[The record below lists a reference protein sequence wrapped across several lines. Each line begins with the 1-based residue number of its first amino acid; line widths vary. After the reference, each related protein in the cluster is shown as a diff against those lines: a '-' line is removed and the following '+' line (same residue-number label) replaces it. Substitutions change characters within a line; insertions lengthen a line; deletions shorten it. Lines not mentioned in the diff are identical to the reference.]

1 MQNLGNGERDR
12 PNRLLDSKV
21 SRQLVESD
29 VRQTTREMLRKLSVC
44 HATVISG
51 LRKIGKVK
59 KLDGGTA
66 KTNKLNNPLIA
77 SSYIQY
83 Q

>member
-59 KLDGGTA
+59 KLGGGYC
-66 KTNKLNNPLIA
+66 KNK
-77 SSYIQY
+77 QVE
-83 Q
+83 